1 MCCSR
6 TYFLALRQVCT
17 SCAHC
22 VIVVVNAFGNFTLL
36 GVPDNQVFELSDY
49 IWSYLIEK
57 SKVNFEK
64 H

>member
-1 MCCSR
+1 MCCLR
-6 TYFLALRQVCT
+6 KCFPVLRQVCSVYT
-17 SCAHC
+17 
-22 VIVVVNAFGNFTLL
+22 VVLFLGIFLGILPLL